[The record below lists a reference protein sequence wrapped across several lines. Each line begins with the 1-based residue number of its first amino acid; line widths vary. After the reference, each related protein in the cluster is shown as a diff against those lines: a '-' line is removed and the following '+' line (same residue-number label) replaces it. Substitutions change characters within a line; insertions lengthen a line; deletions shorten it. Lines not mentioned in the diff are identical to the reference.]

1 MGFLIGAPSASGWS
15 LSTWGK
21 LRRLAG
27 EYQIQ
32 DRYSPVY
39 IIDYSLPDTP
49 VEDFNQ
55 EYTVGTFGNYFKS
68 AATGSGWLKGG
79 FDFTSVAVPSL
90 GNFTIPYVRLDCQ
103 PFPATGMDV
112 ELRYFDH
119 DTYIGELTG
128 ETVQFQPAPPNN
140 TFVITAAMA
149 LVPPVVN
156 VPGDNGTP
164 ILTIGK
170 LVQIT

>member
-21 LRRLAG
+21 LRRAAG
-27 EYQIQ
+27 QYQYQGRFVPI
-32 DRYSPVY
+32 YPIPY
-39 IIDYSLPDTP
+39 ELPDLP
-49 VEDFNQ
+49 IEDFNQ
-55 EYTVGTFGNYFKS
+55 KYTVGTFGNYFKS

-79 FDFTSVAVPSL
+79 FDFTSVSVPSL
-90 GNFTIPYVRLDCQ
+90 GNFTIPYVWLYTDTVI
-103 PFPATGMDV
+103 TGMDV

-119 DTYIGELTG
+119 DSYVGELTG
-128 ETVQFQPAPPNN
+128 ETVQFQPAPPND
-140 TFVITAAMA
+140 TFVITGAMA
-149 LVPPVVN
+149 TGSVN

-164 ILTIGK
+164 IITIGK

>member
-1 MGFLIGAPSASGWS
+1 MGFLIGAPSGSGWS

-27 EYQIQ
+27 QYQYQGRFVPI
-32 DRYSPVY
+32 YPIPY
-39 IIDYSLPDTP
+39 ELPDLP
-49 VEDFNQ
+49 IEDFNQ

-90 GNFTIPYVRLDCQ
+90 GNFTIPYVYLYTDTVI
-103 PFPATGMDV
+103 TGMDV
-112 ELRYFDH
+112 ELRYFDY

-128 ETVQFQPAPPNN
+128 ETVQFQPAPPND

-164 ILTIGK
+164 IITIGK

>member
-21 LRRLAG
+21 LRRAAG
-27 EYQIQ
+27 QYQDQ
-32 DRYSPVY
+32 GRYSPFF
-39 IIDYSLPDTP
+39 IIAYDLPDVP
-49 VEDFNQ
+49 IEDFNQ

-79 FDFTSVAVPSL
+79 FDFTSVSVPSL
-90 GNFTIPYVRLDCQ
+90 ANFTIPYVWLFTG

-112 ELRYFDH
+112 ELRYFDN
-119 DTYIGELTG
+119 DAYVGELTG

-140 TFVITAAMA
+140 TFVITGAMA
-149 LVPPVVN
+149 TGSVN

-164 ILTIGK
+164 IITIGK

>member
-27 EYQIQ
+27 QYQINY
-32 DRYSPVY
+32 RTSPATA
-39 IIDYSLPDTP
+39 IFLDLPDIP
-49 VEDFNQ
+49 IEDFNQ
-55 EYTVGTFGNYFKS
+55 EYSVPAYGNYFKS

-79 FDFTSVAVPSL
+79 FDLRVFSDPAVYNL
-90 GNFTIPYVRLDCQ
+90 TIPTVVLFCDSYNY
-103 PFPATGMDV
+103 PNMDV
-112 ELRYFDH
+112 ILSDFDH

-128 ETVQFQPAPPNN
+128 ETVQFQPAPPDD

-149 LVPPVVN
+149 LPPPVVN
-156 VPGDNGTP
+156 VPGDCGHP